1 MRSAVRLAAR
11 GGKRAQSTLAQSSS
25 RVLEGRRPI
34 IQPWDQRPKGLVDQ
48 LTGRP
53 VEATCTTLGVEL
65 PNVDLTQRLT
75 MEEIEAIKQASD
87 DAGGIVVM
95 PFQKESMSI
104 HDHVRFGYD
113 MAESDNTGIEPHAVA
128 EPHPE
133 APEVLEIVREANA
146 KVVFGENWHSDNSF
160 MGETCSYSILRGV
173 VQPRLGVNDTL
184 FSSVEDA
191 YDALS
196 PTMQNLILD
205 LNAYHS
211 ANKAYGVGHPGNS
224 RAAMEGTSTMM
235 WKENAPILENDVL
248 QPVVTVHPRTG
259 RKGIFVSPTFT
270 THIDGM
276 RPDESAAILRFLCNH
291 LARPEFCTRVSWQ
304 PNQVIMW
311 DNRSLSHKGMADELT
326 QKRVVH
332 RVSIRGSSP
341 MNHRGVSYSLTHKS
355 KAAQASLFEAVS
367 TDLNVPAAAA
377 A

>member
-173 VQPRLGVNDTL
+173 VQPRLGGEGWRSRPIPRGESAVMARLPNTPVPAHCL
-184 FSSVEDA
+184 PCSPPLQSTTRSFLPSRT
-191 YDALS
+191 
-196 PTMQNLILD
+196 PTMRC
-205 LNAYHS
+205 AP
-211 ANKAYGVGHPGNS
+211 AS
-224 RAAMEGTSTMM
+224 RTAPLCSCLASCALPPLAPRCAPATLGT
-235 WKENAPILENDVL
+235 
-248 QPVVTVHPRTG
+248 R
-259 RKGIFVSPTFT
+259 PTFAPPLVWS
-270 THIDGM
+270 GR
-276 RPDESAAILRFLCNH
+276 RPCR
-291 LARPEFCTRVSWQ
+291 T
-304 PNQVIMW
+304 
-311 DNRSLSHKGMADELT
+311 
-326 QKRVVH
+326 
-332 RVSIRGSSP
+332 
-341 MNHRGVSYSLTHKS
+341 
-355 KAAQASLFEAVS
+355 
-367 TDLNVPAAAA
+367 
-377 A
+377 